1 MKKVFI
7 LLLTL
12 FTLQHGV
19 KAQRYLAETFSS
31 VDVDSNVVYGQNY
44 EYYTNFNQLK
54 DLKMDVY
61 RPSGDVATDRPVI
74 ILMHAGSFLPES
86 VTGYAWGNKNQNCVV
101 EMCKRYARLG
111 YVAVSLS
118 YRIGWNAGGDQETR
132 SKTIIEA
139 VYRAMQDAKT
149 CVRYF
154 KNDFVSNGNT
164 WGIDTGKIVLGG
176 TNSGAYVAMAA
187 GTLNRVQELEL
198 PKFLDQNLNPFINQS
213 LLGDFDGFGGTQNF
227 GNYPGISSRF
237 RCIISL
243 GGASADL
250 SIIESGEPPVIA
262 FHGVNEVTTPYN
274 TDIVI
279 TSTGQSVVEV
289 NGAGDYMPEIVA
301 KGNNAPFQGAGF
313 VQGPP
318 NRNGAGQT
326 TTSVE
331 GLYPCYNQGFEPW
344 SWYNGPNPAINPSA
358 TMQKAMAY
366 IDTIIG
372 YSTPRLYRLL
382 IDPAYTS
389 VEELSAL
396 SGITIFPNPVR
407 DWVNIQPVDGV
418 NIERVSFYNLLGAEV
433 YAQQFSSKSVNLS
446 SLSSGTYMI
455 RLDLADGRQFISR
468 IIVE

>member
-1 MKKVFI
+1 MKKHIILSLVVFSA
-7 LLLTL
+7 LSA
-12 FTLQHGV
+12 F
-19 KAQRYLAETFSS
+19 AQRYLTQTFT
-31 VDVDSNVVYGQNY
+31 DVTIDSNIVYGQNY
-44 EYYTNFNQLK
+44 EYYSNFNQLK

-61 RPSGDVATDRPVI
+61 RPAGDGATDRPVI
-74 ILMHAGSFLPES
+74 VLMHAGSFLPES
-86 VTGYAWGNKNQNCVV
+86 VTGYAWGNKNQNCIV
-101 EMCKRYARLG
+101 ELCKRYARMG
-111 YVAVSLS
+111 YVTVSLS

-154 KNDFVSNGNT
+154 KNDFISNGNS

-187 GTLNRVQELEL
+187 GTLNRVVELEL
-198 PKFLDQNLNPFINQS
+198 PKFLDQNLNPFINQTI
-213 LLGDFDGFGGTQNF
+213 LGDFDGFGGTQNF

-237 RCIISL
+237 RGIISL

-301 KGNNAPFQGAGF
+301 KGNNAPFIGAGF
-313 VQGPP
+313 APGPP
-318 NRNGAGQT
+318 NRNGSGQV

-331 GLYPCYNQGFEPW
+331 GLYPFYNQGFEPW
-344 SWYNGPNPAINPSA
+344 SWYNGQNPAINPSA
-358 TMQKAMAY
+358 TMSKAMAY
-366 IDTIIG
+366 IDTIVA
-372 YSTPRLYRLL
+372 YSSPRLFRLL

-389 VEELSAL
+389 VEELSDAT
-396 SGITIFPNPVR
+396 GITLYPNPVKQTLFIR
-407 DWVNIQPVDGV
+407 SLSEVQVEQIAL
-418 NIERVSFYNLLGAEV
+418 YNVLGAKVFETAV
-433 YAQQFSSKSVNLS
+433 SGSAVNLADLIPGVYLV
-446 SLSSGTYMI
+446 SLK
-455 RLDLADGRQFISR
+455 LADGRQFSSR
-468 IIVE
+468 IQVQ